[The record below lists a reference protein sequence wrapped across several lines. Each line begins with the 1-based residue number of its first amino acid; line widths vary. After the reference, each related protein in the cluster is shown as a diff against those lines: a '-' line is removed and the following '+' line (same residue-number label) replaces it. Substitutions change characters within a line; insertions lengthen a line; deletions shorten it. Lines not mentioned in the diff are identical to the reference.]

1 MQAVTASAQNVADP
15 DRAAYYEDSAF
26 DVLATAAQN

>member
-1 MQAVTASAQNVADP
+1 VADP